1 MEGALSDG
9 GLRIVSAAS
18 VSLEEFAAALTAAFS
33 GYHFPLSLDAAGLA
47 RKVRFEQIDLQQSL
61 FAREGAEAVGVAA
74 LAIRG
79 WAGWVAGFGV
89 VPVRRGQGVGRSLM
103 AALLERARACGLRR
117 LSLEVLAQN
126 AAARRLY
133 EGAGMRVARE
143 LLLLERAGVAVADSG
158 APGSSPLRDAAPAE
172 LLPHFARLHR
182 VAPAWQRDL
191 PSLLTGRSR
200 GLYLGEKARPEAYA
214 LLSEGPNG
222 NFLSDLAAPDAER
235 ASELCAALGSVAVA
249 GTLKVINEP
258 EQSLFAGP
266 LLAHGF
272 VETGRQHEMVMEL

>member
-1 MEGALSDG
+1 LSDE

-89 VPVRRGQGVGRSLM
+89 VPARRGQGVGRSLM
-103 AALLERARACGLRR
+103 AALSERARACGLRR
-117 LSLEVLAQN
+117 LSLEVLVQN

-143 LLLLERAGVAVADSG
+143 LLLLERAGDAVADSV
-158 APGSSPLRDAAPAE
+158 APGSSPLRDAGPAE

-191 PSLLTGRSR
+191 PSLLAGRSR

-222 NFLSDLAAPDAER
+222 NFLSDLAASDAGR
-235 ASELCAALGSVAVA
+235 AGELCAALGGVAVA

-258 EQSLFAGP
+258 EQGLFAGP
-266 LLAHGF
+266 LLANGF
-272 VETGRQHEMVMEL
+272 VETERQHEMVVDL